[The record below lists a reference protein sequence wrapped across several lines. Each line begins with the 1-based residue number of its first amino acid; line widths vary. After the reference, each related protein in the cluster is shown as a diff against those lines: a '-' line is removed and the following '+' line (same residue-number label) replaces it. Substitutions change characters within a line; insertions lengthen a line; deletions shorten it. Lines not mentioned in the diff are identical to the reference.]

1 MTQPDPHQRSTPPLQ
16 PELVPYAGPQHRPF
30 QLGSGESGSA
40 LLIHGFPGTPAEVRL
55 VGEALA
61 DEGFLAHGILLP
73 GFGPEIA
80 TLHERDCHDWIDAA
94 GEAWQGAHNRPRV
107 LLGNSMGAAVALH
120 LAVSDPPD
128 VLVLVAP
135 FWDVPWWLRLLA
147 LLGRG
152 FIPDL
157 RPFVWADFD
166 DARLRQRFEDILPG
180 ADLDDP
186 NTQKTIRREFRLSTR
201 VIHEVIECGVTAR
214 RLAPH
219 IGGPVLLLQGIDD
232 RLVRRHNT
240 QRLMMR
246 LLQAQIVYHEV
257 RGGHD
262 FLQYDRVV
270 IQRLICLINELI
282 EDQVA

>member
-1 MTQPDPHQRSTPPLQ
+1 MTQPDPHQRSTPPLR
-16 PELVPYAGPQHRPF
+16 PELIPYVGPQHRPF
-30 QLGSGESGSA
+30 HLGSGESGSA

-61 DEGFLAHGILLP
+61 NEGFLAHGILLP

-94 GEAWQGAHNRPRV
+94 GEAWQGAYNRPRV
-107 LLGNSMGAAVALH
+107 LLGNSMGAAIALH

-147 LLGRG
+147 LFSRG

-166 DARLRQRFEDILPG
+166 DARFRQRFEDILPG
-180 ADLDDP
+180 SDLDDP

-201 VIHEVIECGVTAR
+201 VIHEVIECGVTAG
-214 RLAPH
+214 RLAPY
-219 IGGPVLLLQGIDD
+219 IGSQVLLLQGIDD

-246 LLQAQIVYHEV
+246 LLQAQITYHEV

-262 FLQYDRVV
+262 FMHYDQVV

-282 EDQVA
+282 EGQAA

>member
-1 MTQPDPHQRSTPPLQ
+1 MTQPDPHRPSTPPLR

-55 VGEALA
+55 AGEALA

-80 TLHERDCHDWIDAA
+80 TLHERDYHDWIDAA
-94 GEAWQGAHNRPRV
+94 GEAWQGARNRPRV

-186 NTQKTIRREFRLSTR
+186 NIQKAIRREFRLSTR
-201 VIHEVIECGVTAR
+201 VIHEVIECGVTAG
-214 RLAPH
+214 RLAPY
-219 IGGPVLLLQGIDD
+219 IGSQVLLLQGIDD
-232 RLVRRHNT
+232 RLVRRHNM

-246 LLQAQIVYHEV
+246 LLQAQITYHEV
-257 RGGHD
+257 RGGHN
-262 FLQYDRVV
+262 FMHYDRVV

-282 EDQVA
+282 EGQVA